1 MKRKQKETGGV
12 AAVCQLRTGNTHP
25 FGVMKGFTPLGAG
38 EERIY
43 REMREAIPVLDAAV
57 AKMVRLCGGFEVRC
71 RDREAQHRL
80 NGFLQM
86 MPCGRGQMGIESFL
100 SGYLDSLLTYG
111 RAVGELVIAGGKLRA
126 VCWGDVTALEAQEGE
141 NPLETVLWG
150 TDEHGLLRPL
160 PYQQLLLFTTMNPEP
175 AHPYGVSMFRGMP
188 FLADILLKIYNTIG
202 VNWERAGNIRYSV
215 ICKGGENLDPVTAQ
229 ERGKAVAA
237 EWSRAMEDN
246 KNGTVRDFVAVGD
259 VEIKVIGGEAPILD
273 SETPVRQI
281 LEQLVACGA
290 PESILTDAKPH
301 VGTDMLHVT
310 LVNLRRQLLSL
321 GAQVRFGHR
330 VTGLRV
336 RDGALEGLEVTGPEG
351 PYVLPARHAVLALGH
366 SARDTFEMLHA
377 AGVQMEQKPFAVGVR
392 IEHRQSD
399 MDAAQYRQFAGH
411 PCLPAASY
419 KLSCHL
425 ENGRSAFSFCVCPG
439 GQVVAAASEQG
450 RVVTNGMSA
459 YARDRE
465 NINGGLLVNVTPEDF
480 GSGHPLAGVAFQ
492 RQLEEA
498 AFRLGGGGYAAP
510 CQRVE
515 DFLAG
520 RPSVGP
526 GRVIPSYR
534 PGVRWTDLRQCLPE
548 FVWETLALAL
558 PVLDRKIQGY
568 AQGDAVLTAVETRSA
583 SPVRILRDESGQCSV
598 RGLYPCGEGAGYAG
612 GILSA
617 AADGM
622 RCAEKIWEV
631 YSG

>member
-1 MKRKQKETGGV
+1 MVKIEGLKLAPGQ
-12 AAVCQLRTGNTHP
+12 
-25 FGVMKGFTPLGAG
+25 
-38 EERIY
+38 EE
-43 REMREAIPVLDAAV
+43 A
-57 AKMVRLCGGFEVRC
+57 
-71 RDREAQHRL
+71 
-80 NGFLQM
+80 
-86 MPCGRGQMGIESFL
+86 
-100 SGYLDSLLTYG
+100 LL
-111 RAVGELVIAGGKLRA
+111 
-126 VCWGDVTALEAQEGE
+126 
-141 NPLETVLWG
+141 
-150 TDEHGLLRPL
+150 
-160 PYQQLLLFTTMNPEP
+160 
-175 AHPYGVSMFRGMP
+175 
-188 FLADILLKIYNTIG
+188 
-202 VNWERAGNIRYSV
+202 
-215 ICKGGENLDPVTAQ
+215 
-229 ERGKAVAA
+229 RGKAARLLRVPEGDVLSLQVLRRSVDAREELRLVYTAA
-237 EWSRAMEDN
+237 VELRQEKAVLRR
-246 KNGTVRDFVAVGD
+246 VRDKRVTPYAPETYRLPEVLRAPETPPVVIGAGPGGLFAALVLARCGLRPIILERGRDAVTRHRD
-259 VEIKVIGGEAPILD
+259 VEAFWRGGPLNTESNVQFGEGGAGAFSDGKLNTGTRDRRHRWILG
-273 SETPVRQI
+273 
-281 LEQLVACGA
+281 QLVENGA

-459 YARDRE
+459 YARDR
-465 NINGGLLVNVTPEDF
+465 
-480 GSGHPLAGVAFQ
+480 
-492 RQLEEA
+492 
-498 AFRLGGGGYAAP
+498 
-510 CQRVE
+510 
-515 DFLAG
+515 
-520 RPSVGP
+520 PSVGS

-568 AQGDAVLTAVETRSA
+568 AQGDAVLTAVETRSS

-631 YSG
+631 YGK

>member
-1 MKRKQKETGGV
+1 MIRVSELKLPVTGNQKALEKKLAKALRVPVEEIKAYRIFKRSLDARKKDNIHYAYVVDAEVKNENKILEKNKDKHISKTPDLAYHLPKGENYPAKRPVVVGFGPAGMFAALLLAEMGLKPIVLERGGDVDSRKQAVDTFWQTGKLDV
-12 AAVCQLRTGNTHP
+12 ESNVQ
-25 FGVMKGFTPLGAG
+25 FGEGGAG
-38 EERIY
+38 TFSDGKLTTRIKD
-43 REMREAIPVLDAAV
+43 P
-57 AKMVRLCGGFEVRC
+57 RC
-71 RDREAQHRL
+71 RK
-80 NGFLQM
+80 
-86 MPCGRGQMGIESFL
+86 
-100 SGYLDSLLTYG
+100 
-111 RAVGELVIAGGKLRA
+111 V
-126 VCWGDVTALEAQEGE
+126 LEEMVDA
-141 NPLETVLWG
+141 
-150 TDEHGLLRPL
+150 
-160 PYQQLLLFTTMNPEP
+160 
-175 AHPYGVSMFRGMP
+175 
-188 FLADILLKIYNTIG
+188 
-202 VNWERAGNIRYSV
+202 
-215 ICKGGENLDPVTAQ
+215 
-229 ERGKAVAA
+229 
-237 EWSRAMEDN
+237 
-246 KNGTVRDFVAVGD
+246 
-259 VEIKVIGGEAPILD
+259 
-273 SETPVRQI
+273 
-281 LEQLVACGA
+281 GA
-290 PESILTDAKPH
+290 PEEILYDAKPH
-301 VGTDMLHVT
+301 IGTDL
-310 LVNLRRQLLSL
+310 LRGVVKRLREKIISL
-321 GAQVRFGHR
+321 GGEVRFFAK
-330 VTGLRV
+330 VTGFQWENDRV
-336 RDGALEGLEVTGPEG
+336 QAVFLQNGEKIEAEDV
-351 PYVLPARHAVLALGH
+351 VLALGH
-366 SARDTFEMLHA
+366 SARDTFTLLYEEKFAL
-377 AGVQMEQKPFAVGVR
+377 EQKPFAMGVR

-568 AQGDAVLTAVETRSA
+568 AQGDAVLTAVETRSS